1 QIPLYSTLLYSTL
14 LYSTLLYSTLLYSTL
29 LYTTLLYFTLHY
41 STLLYTTLLYNLS
54 ERHLNWVVDYL
65 YNALSPGLKM
75 RLILLSSLLLLG
87 TFLANGKDEDPEGQA
102 RSFGSGSERLY
113 VSNKEIKSFEDLK
126 VICEQAGG
134 QIPSPQLEN
143 QNKAFANVLERHDKE
158 AFLVVGDSANFT
170 NWAAGQ
176 PNKADGTCVKADTH
190 GFWHSASC
198 DDNLLVVC
206 EFYFIL

>member
-1 QIPLYSTLLYSTL
+1 MEP
-14 LYSTLLYSTLLYSTL
+14 
-29 LYTTLLYFTLHY
+29 
-41 STLLYTTLLYNLS
+41 
-54 ERHLNWVVDYL
+54 HLEQQK
-65 YNALSPGLKM
+65 AQRLKM

-87 TFLANGKDEDPEGQA
+87 TFLANGKDADPEGQVLNSVLITLMKLQREFTDLYHAFLTVHKA

-126 VICEQAGG
+126 VICKQAGG